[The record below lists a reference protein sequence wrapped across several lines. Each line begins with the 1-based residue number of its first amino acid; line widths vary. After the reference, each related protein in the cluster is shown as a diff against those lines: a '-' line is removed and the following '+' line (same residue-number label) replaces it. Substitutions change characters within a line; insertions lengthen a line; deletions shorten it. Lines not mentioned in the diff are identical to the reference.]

1 MEIIKGDLIELAVSG
16 KAGIIVHGCNC
27 FHAMGSGI
35 AGALAARFPEI
46 PRIDR
51 QTTAKGDPSK
61 LGLYSL
67 AHVTQETY
75 GTGTSGGFP
84 KLALR
89 PLKEPFQCVNL
100 YTQYNPGP
108 DFIPSIFPFALK
120 ELNQDFAG
128 KTLWFPRIGCGI
140 GGGDW
145 LKVEDQ
151 LLTLLPDVDVKVVV
165 L

>member
-61 LGLYSL
+61 LGLYSE
-67 AHVTQETY
+67 VTVTNEFYDDGKRGAGISVSTRDLPN
-75 GTGTSGGFP
+75 SF
-84 KLALR
+84 R
-89 PLKEPFQCVNL
+89 CINL
-100 YTQYNPGP
+100 YTQFTPGP
-108 DFIPSIFPFALK
+108 DFIESVFVYAIK
-120 ELNQDFAG
+120 KLNKDFAG
-128 KTLWFPRIGCGI
+128 QTLWFPKIGCGI
-140 GGGDW
+140 GGGNW
-145 LKVEDQ
+145 ERVESLMLKH
-151 LLTLLPDVDVKVVV
+151 LPDVDVKVVV